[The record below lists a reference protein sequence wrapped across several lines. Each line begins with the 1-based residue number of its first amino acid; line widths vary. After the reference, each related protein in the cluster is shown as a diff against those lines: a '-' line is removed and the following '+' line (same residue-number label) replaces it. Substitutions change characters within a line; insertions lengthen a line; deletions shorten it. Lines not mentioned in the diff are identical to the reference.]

1 MIFPEITFP
10 SIIQCCA
17 FPVFCEIPPPRMV
30 GPYCSY
36 LLTNHTRPSQLT
48 KKNITKYGKQGDV
61 QRCRTQRGNL
71 CFICFR
77 KHSRTPCLPSLGS
90 EWILSI
96 EICMLLPP
104 LTQGTDKATRIC
116 LILKPSRTMSPLHF
130 NLLFILVFS
139 TTCIAVQERAIG
151 MSNYNFQRH
160 GSFIVPKYF
169 TQSHAACF
177 MSNIQKSSRWR
188 LRPTSWRISSWLPRR
203 VGLAVR
209 VLLYSRYVLSR

>member
-1 MIFPEITFP
+1 MANKVMCNAVELKGAIYALFVSENILVLH
-10 SIIQCCA
+10 
-17 FPVFCEIPPPRMV
+17 VF
-30 GPYCSY
+30 
-36 LLTNHTRPSQLT
+36 LLWGQ
-48 KKNITKYGKQGDV
+48 
-61 QRCRTQRGNL
+61 
-71 CFICFR
+71 
-77 KHSRTPCLPSLGS
+77 S
-90 EWILSI
+90 EFLSI

-177 MSNIQKSSRWR
+177 MSNILKSSRWR
-188 LRPTSWRISSWLPRR
+188 LSLISWRISSWLPRK

-209 VLLYSRYVLSR
+209 VLLYVLA